1 MRQCSANKRD
11 GAPCTLPAQGES
23 GLCWAHDPA
32 NAEKRRKGQSRGG
45 RSKPVSDLSMLKQK
59 LVDLGDAVM
68 SGEAIRGD
76 AAVAVTCYA
85 TAIKCIE
92 ALVKVR
98 ELEESRLVET
108 GLKVTEQQEL
118 AARLEELEDA
128 LEEKARRGGSR
139 WSS

>member
-1 MRQCSANKRD
+1 MRQCGANKRD

-23 GLCWAHDPA
+23 GLCWPHDPA
-32 NAEKRRKGQSRGG
+32 NAEKRRRGQSRGG

-76 AAVAVTCYA
+76 TAVATTCYG
-85 TAIKCIE
+85 TAIKAIE

-108 GLKVTEQQEL
+108 GLKLEEQREL
-118 AARLEELEDA
+118 TKRLEELEDLLA
-128 LEEKARRGGSR
+128 EKNGRRGWGA
-139 WSS
+139 